1 VSDKSLP
8 KGVQDAG
15 GLDSLL
21 AKLPQGVQCAC
32 CGVVNSE
39 DATSCGWCG
48 SKLAAAGPPPAPQL
62 RRVGPDPTNK

>member
-21 AKLPQGVQCAC
+21 AKMPRGVQCAC
-32 CGVVNSE
+32 CGIINSE
-39 DATSCGWCG
+39 GEKHCAWCG
-48 SKLAAAGPPPAPQL
+48 SELKTASTPPAPFL
-62 RRVGPDPTNK
+62 RRVGPDPANK